1 MEDNRIRL
9 CIVTADKTVFDEKV
23 SYVNLPTDFGSLGI
37 LSGHAPMLCALGEG
51 NVKCNYA
58 EGGGMLIRVS
68 KGIAEV
74 SDNTVT
80 LMVTEAQLLS

>member
-1 MEDNRIRL
+1 MADKIRI
-9 CIVTADKTVFDEKV
+9 CVITADKTLVDEQV
-23 SYVNLPTDFGSLGI
+23 SYVNIPTDFGSLGI
-37 LSGHAPMLCALGEG
+37 LSGHAPMLCSVGEG
-51 NVKCNYA
+51 NVKCNFS

-80 LMVTEAQLLS
+80 LMVSYAEVLE